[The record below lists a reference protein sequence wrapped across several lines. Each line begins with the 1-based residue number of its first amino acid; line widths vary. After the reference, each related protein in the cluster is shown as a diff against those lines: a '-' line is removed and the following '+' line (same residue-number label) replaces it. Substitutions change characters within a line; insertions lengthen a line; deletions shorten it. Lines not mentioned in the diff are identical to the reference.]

1 MNETQRERAVLV
13 AKLRDRERL
22 LEEARTAFKKLRPF
36 IYCDMGEEC
45 AEHGH
50 WEDCAT
56 NVAGKIL
63 DDIEAKLGAS
73 NQ

>member
-22 LEEARTAFKKLRPF
+22 LEEARAIIKDFMQ
-36 IYCDMGEEC
+36 D
-45 AEHGH
+45 HGDVDEAH
-50 WEDCAT
+50 TCEWCKPAA
-56 NVAGKIL
+56 VWL
-63 DDIEAKLGAS
+63 AKLGAS